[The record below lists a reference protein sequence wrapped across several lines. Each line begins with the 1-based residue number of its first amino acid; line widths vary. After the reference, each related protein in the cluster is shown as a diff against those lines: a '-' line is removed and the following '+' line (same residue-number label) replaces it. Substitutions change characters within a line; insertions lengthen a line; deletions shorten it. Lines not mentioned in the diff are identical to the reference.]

1 MLHQGPTYR
10 WIRESIDSSILRVET
25 RSMLKKLFAGLL
37 VFCSLTVVSPFESQV
52 SANRPRSVTCTKPD
66 WQNPGAYSTKTG
78 LNTAQTLAIECAKKI
93 WAVTSTTDGKCVCF
107 AEMLM
112 ERIGS
117 NQIRRIA
124 PANTNAGPRWDW
136 VKLNKNIDQWSWG
149 TKPAN
154 LLPPNAIWWNNISD
168 PGGHVAIYIGT
179 TRLGKHI
186 YIDNLSRMD
195 TKNGSQVG
203 YWVVEESDFV
213 QRKPPAGV
221 TRNFIGVL
229 NSSSRTSCL

>member
-1 MLHQGPTYR
+1 MSGSKASHLGG
-10 WIRESIDSSILRVET
+10 SIDSSILRVET
-25 RSMLKKLFAGLL
+25 RPMLKKLLAGLL
-37 VFCSLTVVSPFESQV
+37 VFCSLTVVCPFESQV
-52 SANRPRSVTCTKPD
+52 SANRPRSVTCAKPD

-93 WAVTSTTDGKCVCF
+93 WAVTSKTGGKCVCF

-124 PANTNAGPRWDW
+124 PVTDAGPRWAW
-136 VKLNKNIDQWSWG
+136 VKMNPNIDQWSWG
-149 TKPAN
+149 AKPAG

-168 PGGHVAIYIGT
+168 SRGHVAIYIGT

-195 TKNGSQVG
+195 TTDGSKVG
-203 YWVVEESDFV
+203 YWVVGESLFV

-221 TRNFIGVL
+221 TRNFIGVSG
-229 NSSSRTSCL
+229 NSSPTSCL